1 MLHEIV
7 LAGFGGQGVMVMGL
21 LMTYAGML
29 EGKNVSWIPSYGP
42 EMRGGT
48 SNCTVIVSDEEI
60 ASPVVSDPSA
70 VVAMN
75 APSMEKFGSKVK
87 PGGVLLY
94 NSSLI
99 TEPPRRTDITIVG
112 VPANELAAELGNSRI
127 ANVITLGA
135 LLELTRAVSMES
147 ARASLKKVLPAH
159 RQELIPINEAALEK
173 GAAYV
178 KR

>member
-1 MLHEIV
+1 MLHEIIM
-7 LAGFGGQGVMVMGL
+7 AGFGGQGVMVMGL

-48 SNCTVIVSDEEI
+48 SNCTVIVSDKEI

-75 APSMEKFGSKVK
+75 VPSMEKFAPKVK
-87 PGGVLLY
+87 PGGILLY

-99 TEPPRRTDITIVG
+99 TEAPKRSDITIVG
-112 VPANELAAELGNSRI
+112 IPANELAAELGNSKI

-135 LLELTRAVSMES
+135 LLQLTGAVSLES
-147 ARASLKKVLPAH
+147 ARASLRKVLPAH
-159 RQELIPINEAALEK
+159 RQELIPINEAALDK
-173 GAAYV
+173 GAIYV
-178 KR
+178 KK

>member
-7 LAGFGGQGVMVMGL
+7 MAGFGGQGVMVMGL

-48 SNCTVIVSDEEI
+48 SNCTVIVSDKEI
-60 ASPVVSDPSA
+60 ASPVVGEPSA

-99 TEPPRRTDITIVG
+99 TEPLKRSDITQVG
-112 VPANELAAELGNSRI
+112 IPANELAAELGNSKI
-127 ANVITLGA
+127 ANVIALGA
-135 LLELTRAVSMES
+135 LLELTRAVSLES

-173 GAAYV
+173 GAASV